1 MKNIQKS
8 NTYNLDYLKTSLKS
22 TIFQNFY
29 FYNEIDST
37 MNQIKRFNQSQKKEG
52 TIVIAETQKMARG
65 RFQRKWINEPRES
78 LCFSILL
85 APKILELKFLNMA
98 VAISISK
105 SINQLTQIETKIKW
119 PNDILINNKK
129 VSGILIET
137 ELINNQV
144 SSCIIGVGINVTL
157 KSFKDP
163 SLSNAT
169 SILIESGIH
178 LDRNTLLIEILN
190 NLNQLYSSIQNGISL
205 KTLWKKK
212 LETIG
217 KEISVKQGD
226 KVISG
231 IGIDVTEEGDLII
244 KEKNGQTTKL
254 SSGEVTTNL
263 QM

>member
-8 NTYNLDYLKTSLKS
+8 NKYNLEYLKASLQN

-29 FYNEIDST
+29 FYNEVDST
-37 MNQIKRFNQSQKKEG
+37 MNQIKRFCPSQKKEG
-52 TIVIAETQKMARG
+52 TIVIAEIQKMARG
-65 RFQRKWINEPRES
+65 RFQRKWINEPQES
-78 LCFSILL
+78 LCFSIFLE
-85 APKILELKFLNMA
+85 PKFLELKFLNMA
-98 VAISISK
+98 AAISISK
-105 SINQLTQIETKIKW
+105 SINQLTQIKSKIKW
-119 PNDILINNKK
+119 PNDILINDKK

-144 SSCIIGVGINVTL
+144 SSCIIGIGINVTL
-157 KSFKDP
+157 KSFQDP

-169 SILIESGIH
+169 SILTESGVH
-178 LDRNTLLIEILN
+178 LDRNILLIEILKH
-190 NLNQLYSSIQNGISL
+190 LNHLYSSIQNGISL
-205 KTLWKKK
+205 KELWKKN

-217 KEISVKQGD
+217 KEISVKQGN
-226 KVISG
+226 KIISG

-244 KEKNGQTTKL
+244 QEKNGQTTKL